1 MTEGISMDNNQKRI
15 NAMTFQWT
23 IPILVLMGYLFVTL
37 YNYNYTMQ
45 AAAEKKAL
53 ERISRQAVYVS
64 GYYNAFF
71 NTVSEAANA
80 IADDSVEE
88 HESLLDDRQVAM
100 LTQLVKKFG
109 LQKGFI
115 VKSDLS
121 GVDSNGKRYSQV
133 STDETF
139 ISLIQASNS
148 RSVYIDEKGNI
159 LMLISAPIR
168 TEHDWWGNVI
178 FEFKPKVMG
187 SIINNST
194 YSYSMIFSD
203 GTVAEMV
210 GSQNDLFNVG
220 DNIDDAFSNVTFVDG
235 TKNNLMQLIE
245 AGRSGSVSVI
255 APNGG
260 KVYVTFQPV
269 GDLGACIMVS
279 VRESQVIR
287 SIKEENKDTNA
298 LMFKIMIS
306 VGIFLALVI
315 VIYIINRIGF
325 AKQSKELKDKAET
338 DLLTDLLNKVST
350 EKKIKEYLA
359 GEGRD
364 KVSMMCVLDIDN
376 FKKINDTM
384 GHAFG
389 DEVLSEFGK
398 GIKSEFRVTDIVG
411 RTGGDEFIIL
421 LKDLKNDEIIS
432 REAERI
438 SRFFKT
444 FQVGTYQKYSPTA
457 SIGAAIFPRDAQDYE
472 SLYKSADSALYKAK
486 KRGKNQLAFYR
497 DEFGSE
503 S

>member
-1 MTEGISMDNNQKRI
+1 MDNNQKRI
-15 NAMTFQWT
+15 NMMTIQWG
-23 IPILVLMGYLFVTL
+23 IPILILMGYLIVTL
-37 YNYNYTMQ
+37 FNYNNTMQ
-45 AAAEKKAL
+45 ESSEKKAL
-53 ERISRQAVYVS
+53 ERISRQAIYVS
-64 GYYNAFF
+64 GYYNAYF

-80 IADDSVEE
+80 LADDSVDE
-88 HESLLDDRQVAM
+88 HDSLLDDRQVAILAQM
-100 LTQLVKKFG
+100 IKKFG
-109 LQKGFI
+109 LQKGYI

-121 GVDSNGKRYSQV
+121 GVDSNGKRYDQI
-133 STDETF
+133 STNEVF
-139 ISLIQASNS
+139 VSLIQANNS
-148 RSVYIDEKGNI
+148 RSVYIDDKGRAM
-159 LMLISAPIR
+159 MLISAPIR
-168 TEHDWWGNVI
+168 TEHDWWGNII
-178 FEFKPKVMG
+178 FEFKPKMMS
-187 SIINNST
+187 SIIDNST

-210 GSQNDLFNVG
+210 GAENALFKVG
-220 DNIDDAFSNVTFVDG
+220 DNIDDAFSKVTFVSG
-235 TKNNLMQLIE
+235 TKNSLMQLIE
-245 AGRSGSVSVI
+245 AGRSGTVSVVD
-255 APNGG
+255 AQGG
-260 KVYVTFQPV
+260 KEYVTFQPV
-269 GDLGACIMVS
+269 GDLGACVMVS
-279 VRESQVIR
+279 VRESQIIR
-287 SIKEENKDTNA
+287 SIKEENKETTK
-298 LMFKIMIS
+298 LMYKILVS
-306 VGIFLALVI
+306 VGIFFVLIVI
-315 VIYIINRIGF
+315 VYIINRIGF

-359 GEGRD
+359 GEGKD

-421 LKDLKNDEIIS
+421 LKDLKSDDIIA